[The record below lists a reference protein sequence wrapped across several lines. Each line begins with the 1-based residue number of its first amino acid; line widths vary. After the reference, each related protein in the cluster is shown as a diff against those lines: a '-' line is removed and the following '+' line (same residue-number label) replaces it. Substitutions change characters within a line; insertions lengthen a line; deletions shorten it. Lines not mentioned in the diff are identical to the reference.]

1 MTLETEGK
9 AYLLVTF
16 IQRFV
21 TKNKLSL
28 ISTEALLF
36 NIKQHIFLNDR
47 HNSYENADGYSS
59 LI

>member
-21 TKNKLSL
+21 TKNKLPL
-28 ISTEALLF
+28 ISTETLLF
-36 NIKQHIFLNDR
+36 NIKEHIFLNDR
-47 HNSYENADGYSS
+47 HNSYKNADGYSS